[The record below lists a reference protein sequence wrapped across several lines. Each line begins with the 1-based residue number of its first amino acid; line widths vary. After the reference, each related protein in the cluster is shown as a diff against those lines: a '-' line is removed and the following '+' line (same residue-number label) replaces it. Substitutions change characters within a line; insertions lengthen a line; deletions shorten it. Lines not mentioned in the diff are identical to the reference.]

1 MNVWKHTLLG
11 AFVLT
16 VSSQVNA
23 QSTVLTSPSD
33 FSGFETIIDFEGV
46 PEGTAIS
53 NDYVDDG
60 VSFILTD
67 GRAPVIKSDTDGREY
82 GPGGAG
88 ALDNVLPGDSS
99 PHPDIV
105 VTFNQ
110 HVNRVGME
118 IRTEDTDDLTLE
130 VRAICSGQVVAT
142 ETFTTSQVYT
152 FVGLQTGVFF
162 DQLQIDVETNGSARI
177 DNLRFED
184 SSVAEITVF
193 NDLTPFSGNE
203 TVIDFEG
210 HLSGTLI
217 DNQYVADGVT
227 FLLADGT
234 RPRIVANE
242 TEPRQFGPGGLNALD
257 NVVTLPNAVPPFAD
271 LRLTFAEAQN
281 LIGFELRNADGDILT
296 VTLTYVCHNQCIA
309 QETFTTG
316 LAFTFVGMQSD
327 MGFDE
332 VLIDVSEDVLA
343 GWRIDN
349 LRFEP
354 TQRPEPPEL
363 NSPNQFSGG
372 ETVIDFEGFTGG
384 TLIDDEYAFLGVNF
398 SLDGGL
404 APKINANLASAR
416 EFGPVGNGALE
427 NFPPGAPFPFPG
439 LNITFDDPMTRVGFE
454 LRTSNADDTIFEL
467 ICTCDGGVVG
477 SQLVDSGQAFQF
489 VAVEGLAPFDAIR
502 LEATGA
508 NIGAIQI
515 DNLRFENDADTIP
528 PLVTITSPADGAILS
543 APSINIA
550 ADIVDANSTRM
561 LSTPPGICPTLPEG
575 GGSVTGTVYLVEG
588 PNTIVVTATDDAG
601 NTGGTSIV
609 VILDTTAP
617 AIASVAPA
625 NGTVLGNTPGAV
637 SVDISDATDMV
648 VTIDGVAT
656 PLVAP
661 GGIVNAN
668 IALIEGNNTVAIS
681 IVDAAGNTTTDN
693 VNIVLDLSAP
703 LVSLDAPL
711 DGACFGPGEE
721 TVSVVVTVD
730 DLTATDLTSV
740 PVGVTGALPAGGGI
754 VTSTLTLVEGWNDI
768 TVSASDVNA
777 RRSSRSA
784 VVLLDTTAPTISVS
798 SPFDGD
804 AVSDLIDFDALTA
817 DIAPGTGVAAVDFSV
832 DGVVVGS
839 VTANPYEFD
848 YDSLLTT
855 DGAHSFTATA
865 TDNKGNSASASV
877 SVTVDNTAP
886 VISIS
891 NLAAG
896 DVVSGVIDIDVSAS
910 DSGAGLASVQVLS
923 GTGAPDIDPS
933 QVFALAT
940 ASYAATGGED
950 TTLFPDGPLTLT
962 AIATDAAG
970 NDTVVSF
977 EVIVDN
983 VAPEDVLISPTEG
996 DRVCGVIDIVAAS
1009 TAWDMTSMDVLIDG
1023 VIIGS
1028 STTSPFTHPF
1038 DTRMRFNGDM
1048 EVSVVTHYAGGNSD
1062 TSSATV
1068 NVHCVHA
1075 KLKPKHLHL
1084 KRKRRNKDVKVEIKP
1099 HGHHHHGS
1107 HGHCGNAPIM
1117 GIYQTALADG
1127 HVVELQIPGGNAVA
1141 ATHSTTSS
1149 SGKVYYYFDRTEV
1162 VNSLNSGIASGQIR
1176 KKKHFKLPLVVDGRY
1191 VIGKMKVKA
1200 H

>member
-23 QSTVLTSPSD
+23 QSTVLTSPSE
-33 FSGFETIIDFEGV
+33 FSGFETLIDFEGV
-46 PEGTAIS
+46 PDGTAIS
-53 NDYVDDG
+53 NDYVGDG

-67 GRAPVIKSDTDGREY
+67 GRAPVIKYDADSRQY

-88 ALDNVLPGDSS
+88 ALENVLPGESS
-99 PHPDIV
+99 PHADII
-105 VTFNQ
+105 VTFNH
-110 HVNRVGME
+110 HVNRVAME
-118 IRTEDTDDLTLE
+118 IRTEDTDDLSLE
-130 VRAICSGQVVAT
+130 IRAICSGQVVAT
-142 ETFTTSQVYT
+142 ETFTTGQVYT
-152 FVGLQTGVFF
+152 FVGLQTDVFF

-515 DNLRFENDADTIP
+515 DNLRFENDADTVP

-601 NTGGTSIV
+601 NTGGTSIE

-625 NGTVLGNTPGAV
+625 PGTVLGNTPGAV
-637 SVDISDATDMV
+637 SVDVFDATDV
-648 VTIDGVAT
+648 VVSIGGIDTA
-656 PLVAP
+656 LAAP
-661 GGIVNAN
+661 GGIVNVN
-668 IALIEGNNTVAIS
+668 VALVEGSNSVPIS
-681 IVDAAGNTTTDN
+681 IVDAAGNTATSSVD
-693 VNIVLDLSAP
+693 IVLDLSAP

-711 DGACFGPGEE
+711 DGACFGPGEA
-721 TVSVVVTVD
+721 TIAVVVTVD
-730 DLTATDLTSV
+730 DLTATQISSD
-740 PVGVTGALPAGGGI
+740 PVGVTGSLPAGGGI
-754 VTSTLTLVEGWNDI
+754 VTSSLTLTEGWNDI
-768 TVSASDVNA
+768 TVSASDTTL

-784 VVLLDTTAPTISVS
+784 VVLLDTTAPTLSISSPLDSDSVS
-798 SPFDGD
+798 GY
-804 AVSDLIDFDALTA
+804 VDFDALSL
-817 DIAPGTGVAAVDFSV
+817 DVSPGSGVTSVDFLV
-832 DGVVVGS
+832 NGS
-839 VTANPYEFD
+839 VIGTVTEAPYEFD
-848 YDSLLTT
+848 YDSTLIA
-855 DGAHSFTATA
+855 DGTHTFAVTSVDA
-865 TDNKGNSASASV
+865 KGNSASASIMV
-877 SVTVDNTAP
+877 LVDNTAP
-886 VISIS
+886 VISIT
-891 NLAAG
+891 NLVPG
-896 DVVSGVIDIDVSAS
+896 SFVSGDLGIDVDAS
-910 DSGAGLASVQVLS
+910 DSGSGLSSVQVLS
-923 GTGAPDIDPS
+923 GMGAPSTDPS
-933 QVFALAT
+933 RTFAT
-940 ASYAATGGED
+940 ATPSYFGSGAED
-950 TTLFPDGPLTLT
+950 TALHPDGPLTFT

-970 NDTVVSF
+970 NETVVSV
-977 EVIVDN
+977 EVLVDN
-983 VAPEDVLISPTEG
+983 VAPDKTLITPVDG
-996 DRVCGVIDIVAAS
+996 DRVCGVIDITAESSAPDLAS
-1009 TAWDMTSMDVLIDG
+1009 IDLLVDG
-1023 VIIGS
+1023 VVIGS
-1028 STTSPFTHPF
+1028 SSTSPFTVQF
-1038 DTRMRFNGDM
+1038 DTGTRFDGQM
-1048 EVSVVTHYAGGNSD
+1048 EVSVVTYDFAGNSS
-1062 TSSATV
+1062 TCSATV
-1068 NVHCVHA
+1068 TVNSAWVKIVPRS
-1075 KLKPKHLHL
+1075 LNL
-1084 KRKRRNKDVKVEIKP
+1084 KRKRRCGRYVMAFVWSPQVAIYGSALANGHNVEI
-1099 HGHHHHGS
+1099 H
-1107 HGHCGNAPIM
+1107 
-1117 GIYQTALADG
+1117 
-1127 HVVELQIPGGNAVA
+1127 IPGGNPVPAL
-1141 ATHSTTSS
+1141 SS
-1149 SGKVYYYFDRTEV
+1149 FSCWGFVIYRFDRKAV
-1162 VNSLNSGIASGQIR
+1162 VNSMNSGIASGQIR
-1176 KKKHFKLPLVVDGRY
+1176 KRRRVKIPLVIDSEF
-1191 VIGKMKVKA
+1191 VIGRSRVKP